1 MIGAHSTLI
10 GTVLAMQTIEATSS
24 RTGPLFAVNGVVSLF
39 NVTTISFAPQ
49 YGTTKTPHDKIYRN
63 RDIIIGVAAVCVVVV
78 FWLVM
83 RIRQNRG
90 DGVSL
95 TPLPPNPIEVT
106 EIQRNLLLL
115 NPVAAAA
122 VVDPTTV
129 DVLEMEDLV
138 VDL

>member
-1 MIGAHSTLI
+1 M
-10 GTVLAMQTIEATSS
+10 
-24 RTGPLFAVNGVVSLF
+24 
-39 NVTTISFAPQ
+39 
-49 YGTTKTPHDKIYRN
+49 
-63 RDIIIGVAAVCVVVV
+63 CVVVV